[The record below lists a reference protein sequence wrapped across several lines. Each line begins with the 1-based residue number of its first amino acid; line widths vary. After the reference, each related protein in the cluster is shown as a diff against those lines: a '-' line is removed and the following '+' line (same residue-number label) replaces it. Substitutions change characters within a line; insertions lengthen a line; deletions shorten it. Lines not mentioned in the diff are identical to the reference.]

1 MIGSF
6 SGMISTEDVEP
17 RNHKHI
23 SIKDN
28 DVDSRIFV
36 VKEYLEKIPEA
47 TLKDIRTKA
56 LIHFSKPSNEE
67 LKSII
72 QSASIDK
79 YNELFP
85 IINSDS
91 SIPIILDRI
100 PSGAPL
106 IREEILFLGQN
117 KHYIGNNEFIFN
129 RYKKLFPNSERKV
142 RFIRDYHYH
151 EQIGRVKREIKHTY
165 DITSSQSTLTQTIRS
180 LYKAGFTTENIHKV
194 KPVITE
200 LLTQTSNHEEIQLAI
215 EFLKE

>member
-6 SGMISTEDVEP
+6 SGMISTDEEEP
-17 RNHKHI
+17 KDHKH
-23 SIKDN
+23 SPIKRDT
-28 DVDSRIFV
+28 VDSRIFV
-36 VKEYLEKIPEA
+36 VKEYLEKVPQA

-56 LIHFSKPSNEE
+56 LVHFSKPSNEE

-72 QSASIDK
+72 QAASLDK

-85 IINSDS
+85 VINSDAT
-91 SIPIILDRI
+91 IPLILDRI
-100 PSGAPL
+100 PSGTPL
-106 IREEILFLGQN
+106 IREEILFLEQN
-117 KHYIGNNEFIFN
+117 KHYIGNGEFIFN

-151 EQIGRVKREIKHTY
+151 EQYGREKRSVKHTQNVVSAQ
-165 DITSSQSTLTQTIRS
+165 TTLAQTIRS
-180 LYKAGFTTENIHKV
+180 LYKAGFTRENIHKV

-200 LLTQTSNHEEIQLAI
+200 LLAQNSNHDEIQLAI